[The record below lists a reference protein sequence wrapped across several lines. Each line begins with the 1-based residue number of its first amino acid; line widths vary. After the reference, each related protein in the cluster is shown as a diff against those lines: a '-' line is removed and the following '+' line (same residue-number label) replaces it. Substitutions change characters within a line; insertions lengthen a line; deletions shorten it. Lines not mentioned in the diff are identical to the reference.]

1 MAVDINTVD
10 HVSLG
15 KDSVSDRGSV
25 KRVSRN
31 HFKKLRSEFC
41 KCGGELPPLVA
52 EALDRQS
59 CGCEVDKRSCGCF
72 THDNPGIR
80 WKEHARKQAGL
91 FCEILMADS
100 R

>member
-59 CGCEVDKRSCGCF
+59 CLHSRICGLAV
-72 THDNPGIR
+72 GSIR
-80 WKEHARKQAGL
+80 MKKPD
-91 FCEILMADS
+91 FMA
-100 R
+100 